1 VALET
6 FNYLDSLVPAN
17 PTVSDGVVNGDD
29 HIRGIKLALKNTFP
43 SISGPVT
50 ATQADLNTVAGGAS
64 GAQRRWSVLQ
74 DLR

>member
-43 SISGPVT
+43 NISGPGHGHPGRP
-50 ATQADLNTVAGGAS
+50 QRGRWWRF
-64 GAQRRWSVLQ
+64 GAQRCWSVLQ